1 MEAKAE
7 NGRKQPP
14 ERQGTTT
21 FAVRLKQLRVLRGF
35 RTARAFAQA
44 LEIDE
49 NRYTRWERG
58 EVEPSVAMLAKMA
71 DVLNLPV
78 DILVSGGD
86 VAAGLPSSTAV
97 RDAGQRLA
105 PGPSRLEPPGMHDE
119 AVPYAVERSPE
130 ELSHKVLLA
139 SRAYLMSL
147 IERRIA
153 GMSQSEID
161 ALIAKLAN
169 TPPEARFGGLDAR
182 DFARPGKLGSD

>member
-1 MEAKAE
+1 MEGKAE
-7 NGRKQPP
+7 NERKQTPD
-14 ERQGTTT
+14 RQGSTT

-58 EVEPSVAMLAKMA
+58 EVEPSVAMLGKMA

-86 VAAGLPSSTAV
+86 VAAGLPSTMV
-97 RDAGQRLA
+97 TRETGQHSA
-105 PGPSRLEPPGMHDE
+105 PGPSRFEPPGMHE
-119 AVPYAVERSPE
+119 EGSRFAIEKSPA
-130 ELSHKVLLA
+130 ELGQKVLLA

-147 IERRIA
+147 IERRIT

-169 TPPEARFGGLDAR
+169 APPDAR
-182 DFARPGKLGSD
+182 LGGFDAKDFAPSGKPGTD

>member
-1 MEAKAE
+1 MEERAE
-7 NGRKQPP
+7 NDRKQSPDRP
-14 ERQGTTT
+14 GSTT

-86 VAAGLPSSTAV
+86 VAAGLPSTIV
-97 RDAGQRLA
+97 TRETGHRVA
-105 PGPSRLEPPGMHDE
+105 PGPNSLEPPGMHEE
-119 AVPYAVERSPE
+119 ASRFVTEKSPE
-130 ELSHKVLLA
+130 QLGQKVLLA

-147 IERRIA
+147 IERRVA

-169 TPPEARFGGLDAR
+169 APADARFGGLDASH
-182 DFARPGKLGSD
+182 FAAAGKPGAD

>member
-7 NGRKQPP
+7 HTRKQSQD
-14 ERQGTTT
+14 RQGSTT

-44 LEIDE
+44 LQIDE

-71 DVLNLPV
+71 EVLNLPV

-86 VAAGLPSSTAV
+86 VAAALPSSTAL
-97 RDAGQRLA
+97 RDTSLRTV
-105 PGPSRLEPPGMHDE
+105 PSPSRLEPPGMQDPG
-119 AVPYAVERSPE
+119 VPFGTEKSPE
-130 ELSHKVLLA
+130 ELSQKVLLA

-161 ALIAKLAN
+161 ALIAKLASA
-169 TPPEARFGGLDAR
+169 PHDARSSGLDVR
-182 DFARPGKLGSD
+182 DFMRGKSSSD

>member
-7 NGRKQPP
+7 SQRKPP
-14 ERQGTTT
+14 PDRPGFTA

-71 DVLNLPV
+71 EVLNLPV

-86 VAAGLPSSTAV
+86 VAAGLPSPTAV
-97 RDAGQRLA
+97 RDAGVRST
-105 PGPSRLEPPGMHDE
+105 PGPSRLEPPGMQED
-119 AVPYAVERSPE
+119 ASRFAAERSPE
-130 ELSHKVLLA
+130 ELSQKVLVA
-139 SRAYLMSL
+139 SRAYLLSL
-147 IERRIA
+147 LERRIA

-161 ALIAKLAN
+161 ALISQLAKS
-169 TPPEARFGGLDAR
+169 PPDAR
-182 DFARPGKLGSD
+182 LVALDVGDAAPDKR

>member
-1 MEAKAE
+1 MEANAD
-7 NGRKQPP
+7 NGRKQSPD
-14 ERQGTTT
+14 RGSTS

-86 VAAGLPSSTAV
+86 VAVGLPATPAA
-97 RDAGQRLA
+97 RDVHSVA
-105 PGPSRLEPPGMHDE
+105 PSPARIETPGFQQE
-119 AVPYAVERSPE
+119 SAQYVAEKSPE
-130 ELSHKVLLA
+130 ELSQKVLLA

-147 IERRIA
+147 LERRVA

-169 TPPEARFGGLDAR
+169 SPPEARLGWLDAR
-182 DFARPGKLGSD
+182 DFSQSGKAG